1 LVLEVQVEHQ
11 VLEQTVLT
19 LFLVLLL
26 PQVGVAEP
34 QTMEM
39 VQRADQAV
47 EVRLMVAQVRLELL
61 DKVLRVVMEL
71 QVAPVQAAVVA
82 VLVVWEY
89 QLPAPVRVVE
99 ALGLFL
105 QLLAHLSNTLAVVVA
120 VVLGHQIKL
129 DLLHLALLVAVM
141 AVCIMHLQK
150 PHLQ

>member
-1 LVLEVQVEHQ
+1 MEHQ

-71 QVAPVQAAVVA
+71 QVAPVQAAEEEE
-82 VLVVWEY
+82 W
-89 QLPAPVRVVE
+89 P
-99 ALGLFL
+99 
-105 QLLAHLSNTLAVVVA
+105 
-120 VVLGHQIKL
+120 
-129 DLLHLALLVAVM
+129 
-141 AVCIMHLQK
+141 
-150 PHLQ
+150 